1 MSVSYTMSD
10 TFTITHARHIA
21 SRMAA
26 DFRLMRIYY
35 GKPSEA
41 TIEDYLEEVAQLLA
55 KGYLDTFEIG
65 FKKDEKRVMS
75 LFYEAR
81 SDGTLTD
88 GRAGGVPTG
97 ADVSGANYF
106 SYLTHS
112 AKWWSLTDGE
122 RASFEAKLPVQRTA
136 MPAPQDGDGY
146 WVSSERSYA
155 AGGAGVLRGRFV
167 PR

>member
-1 MSVSYTMSD
+1 MTYSYTRSD

-26 DFRLMRIYY
+26 DFRLMRMYY
-35 GKPSEA
+35 GRPSEA
-41 TIEDYLEEVAQLLA
+41 TIEDYLEEVTQLLA
-55 KGYLDTFEIG
+55 KGYLSTFEVG
-65 FKKDEKRVMS
+65 FKRSDKRVVS
-75 LFYEAR
+75 LLYKAR
-81 SDGTLTD
+81 SDGTLDD
-88 GRAGGVPTG
+88 GRAGGVPVG
-97 ADVSGANYF
+97 VDVSGANCF

-112 AKWWSLTDGE
+112 IEWWSLTDEE
-122 RASFEAKLPVQRTA
+122 RADFEAKLPVQRTA

-146 WVSSERSYA
+146 WISGDRSYA